1 MRKKL
6 DLQNTYENYF
16 NQYLSKFEGKLLC
29 ISSYP
34 SLLLTISLSNVLR
47 KKGLKLISTQHGVN
61 REINKFYEYG
71 SCYFENS
78 IADLLFVKNEEA
90 KRISDLSVFKYGVT
104 KCIGAPKQMYLKSKT
119 KKN

>member
-1 MRKKL
+1 M
-6 DLQNTYENYF
+6 
-16 NQYLSKFEGKLLC
+16 
-29 ISSYP
+29 
-34 SLLLTISLSNVLR
+34 LTISLSNVLR

-78 IADLLFVKNEEA
+78 IADLLFVKNEKA

-104 KCIGAPKQMYLKSKT
+104 KCIGAPKQMYLKVKQ
-119 KKN
+119 KKKKLEMFFLFQLESLQEILTTPQDTIQIWRE